1 MLSSHCALMIDCSQS
16 FREVSY
22 ALVPV
27 PDIQDF
33 LKSTTVISSED
44 EHYNLSLRCEART
57 PSSLVG

>member
-1 MLSSHCALMIDCSQS
+1 MIDCSQS